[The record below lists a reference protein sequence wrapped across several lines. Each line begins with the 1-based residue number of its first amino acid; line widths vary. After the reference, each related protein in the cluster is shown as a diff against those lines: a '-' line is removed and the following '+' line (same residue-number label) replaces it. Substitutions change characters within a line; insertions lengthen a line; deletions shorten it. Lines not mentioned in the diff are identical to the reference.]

1 MWIFISTDDTAQC
14 TVLFRSIVVQKR
26 KCRTNYSTWC
36 YFTRKIQHCNKHYHE
51 QSTNKM
57 NCKVFGLRNHHILDE
72 VVDREF
78 SP

>member
-57 NCKVFGLRNHHILDE
+57 
-72 VVDREF
+72 
-78 SP
+78 